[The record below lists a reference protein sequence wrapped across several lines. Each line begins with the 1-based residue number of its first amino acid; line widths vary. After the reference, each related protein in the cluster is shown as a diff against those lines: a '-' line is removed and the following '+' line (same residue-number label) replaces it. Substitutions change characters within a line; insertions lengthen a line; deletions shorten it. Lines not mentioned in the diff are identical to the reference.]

1 MHKQNWF
8 GTLNESLEAENLL
21 HTWDGILMDPIS
33 YGETRTYYFDE
44 GKYQRRISIFRET
57 NGRYERPVHYLC
69 K

>member
-1 MHKQNWF
+1 MQNWF
-8 GTLNESLEAENLL
+8 NTLNEALEAEGLL
-21 HTWDGILMDPIS
+21 HTWDGILMDAIS

-44 GKYQRRISIFRET
+44 GKHQRRISIFRET